1 MMDKNQLVD
10 KLTNDTTQLE
20 NKIEHRKLYNIRNAV
35 VRALIKSGIVI
46 DYALPFILAT
56 MIIAHSQ
63 TAKGNA
69 PFKTDDITEKAGIE
83 TIDTSNGTHIEH
95 LSYDFS
101 YDNEILEHST
111 GWFVNDRGLYQR
123 TVTSYRISDDID
135 LSDIDKVLTMSKEE
149 IDNILVITNVRTIQK
164 NTLSSEDYIYDEDA
178 LIIINHTSSEEQT
191 ITRPETS
198 GENALHS
205 IWFIILSLCWGNNVR
220 NIEKLFVK
228 TYMRDKLREYEP
240 LFRKIN
246 KEELEEMKK
255 ILELRKQNL
264 AMITPSENVDNENN
278 GYAYRL
284 RRA

>member
-1 MMDKNQLVD
+1 MDRKQLVD
-10 KLTNDTTQLE
+10 KLTNDIKQLE
-20 NKIEHRKLYNIRNAV
+20 NKIEHRRLYNIRNTV
-35 VRALIKSGIVI
+35 VRALLKSGIAI
-46 DYALPFILAT
+46 DYALPFILAAI
-56 MIIAHSQ
+56 IIAHSQ
-63 TAKGNA
+63 AAKGNA

-111 GWFVNDRGLYQR
+111 GWIVNDRGLYQR
-123 TVTSYRISDDID
+123 TVTSYRLNDTID
-135 LSDIDKVLTMSKEE
+135 LSDIETVLSMSKEE
-149 IDNILVITNVRTIQK
+149 IDSALVVTNIKTIQK

-178 LIIINHTSSEEQT
+178 LIIVNHTSSEEQT
-191 ITRPETS
+191 VTRPETS
-198 GENALHS
+198 GENELHS
-205 IWFIILSLCWGNNVR
+205 IWFIILSLSWGNFIR
-220 NIEKLFVK
+220 LTEKLFVK
-228 TYMRDKLREYEP
+228 TYMRDKLKEYKP

-255 ILELRKQNL
+255 VLELRKQNL